1 LLNNLLEMRILLP
14 PIYNFDPRYFVVD
27 TETKDTKIII
37 SDSLCDR
44 ENSFI
49 PIGISKDDLLFKSPE
64 ELTGKDK
71 QLTTPFWTIGVIL
84 FMMQYGRHP
93 FETNQKPKV
102 MENLIKKYPVI
113 FPDEVDSTIPAVNS
127 DLKALIRDLLNK
139 DPAQRLGSDRCEMEI
154 L

>member
-1 LLNNLLEMRILLP
+1 M
-14 PIYNFDPRYFVVD
+14 
-27 TETKDTKIII
+27 
-37 SDSLCDR
+37 
-44 ENSFI
+44 
-49 PIGISKDDLLFKSPE
+49 LFKSPE

-113 FPDEVDSTIPAVNS
+113 FPDEVDSTLPAVNS